1 MEGGRRR
8 VSRFDAVAALA
19 ARALPDALLPMVE
32 QARLDAQMVLGRLS
46 GRSPAPLLDDAASP
60 TPLSQIDPVDLLP
73 RRLAERMQTA
83 RRDANMLRDRLLLGR
98 TPSPLIERAMPRPGE
113 VVSLPRQ
120 SPDMTRT
127 VSVVKVV
134 RETRDAVSI
143 YLNEKDGSALKFR
156 PGQFL
161 SVDVTI
167 DGERFRRAYSL
178 ASACLEGAPTHI
190 TVKRIADGRVSNYL
204 NDTIAAGH
212 ELSVLGPSGNF
223 TIEPSAVKRRH
234 LVMIAGGSGITP
246 IVSIAETALRV
257 EPSTRITMIY
267 GNRGWDDVIFRDRLA
282 RLCEEFGERLRVD
295 HVLEQPPHGWTGE
308 QGLLDSD
315 VLESRMRALRLED
328 DGMQRYFLCGPSP
341 MMDAAH
347 SVLRSR
353 GVDES
358 RIAEERFTSPE
369 SRSGAE
375 GSDTAERVVIM
386 RGGHEHGIIVE
397 PGQSILE
404 AALGAAIEMPYSC
417 AMGGCGAC
425 RVHLSEGE
433 VQMEEPNCLSRAER
447 ERGYVLTCIGRPLG
461 SVRVEVDP
469 S

>member
-1 MEGGRRR
+1 MT
-8 VSRFDAVAALA
+8 ALA
-19 ARALPDALLPMVE
+19 ARALPDAFSPMME
-32 QARLDAQMVLGRLS
+32 QARLDARMVLDRLG
-46 GRSPAPLLDDAASP
+46 GRSPSPVLDDAARP

-73 RRLAERMQTA
+73 RGLAEKVRTA
-83 RRDANMLRDRLLLGR
+83 RRDANMLRDRLLLGK
-98 TPSPLIERAMPRPGE
+98 TPSPLIERPMPRPGE
-113 VVSLPRQ
+113 VVSLPRK

-143 YLNEKDGSALKFR
+143 YLTEKDGSALKFK

-178 ASACLEGAPTHI
+178 ASACLEEVPTHI
-190 TVKRIADGRVSNYL
+190 TVKRIVDGRVSNYL
-204 NDTIAAGH
+204 NDTIAAGQ
-212 ELSVLGPSGNF
+212 ELSVLGPSGSF

-246 IVSIAETALRV
+246 IMSILETALRV
-257 EPSTRITMIY
+257 EPSTRITLIY
-267 GNRGWDDVIFRDRLA
+267 GNRGWDDIIFRDRLS
-282 RLCEEFGERLRVD
+282 RLLDEFGERLTVD
-295 HVLEQPPHGWTGE
+295 HVFERPPQGWTGG
-308 QGLLDSD
+308 QGLLSSD
-315 VLESRMRALRLED
+315 VLESRMRALQLED
-328 DGMQRYFLCGPSP
+328 DGMQRYFICGPSP

-347 SVLRSR
+347 SVLQSR
-353 GVDES
+353 GIDES

-369 SRSGAE
+369 SRLGVE
-375 GSDTAERVVIM
+375 GSDRAERVVIM
-386 RGGHEHGIIVE
+386 RGGQEHGIVVE

-404 AALGAAIEMPYSC
+404 AALGAGVEMPYSC

-447 ERGYVLTCIGRPLG
+447 ERGYVLTCVGRPLG
-461 SVRVEVDP
+461 SVRLEVDP